1 MDAFGAMK
9 KPERKARAPRL
20 PPSPTL
26 AVSPYLR
33 TGLRARTRAA
43 AAAAEAGAVGP
54 TKKSARLAAKP
65 SSSSRVRARAP
76 KKLCLTQTRGP
87 HNLPAPPASPLTRR
101 PRRARAPQ
109 FQRRKPGEAR
119 PSIAPKATTLSAPP
133 QARKSMMPQTEEL
146 RKAAAS
152 FNDLDAENLT
162 TEVKSSPKAR
172 PPLSPKPP
180 NEGASPPRHH
190 GPPVSLSTSSTQV
203 SVRCNSSR
211 AFCSCSP
218 STG

>member
-76 KKLCLTQTRGP
+76 KKIVSPKPAARTTSP
-87 HNLPAPPASPLTRR
+87 HRPASPLTRR
-101 PRRARAPQ
+101 PRRARARSSNGGSRAKRARASHRRPPRSPR
-109 FQRRKPGEAR
+109 RRKH
-119 PSIAPKATTLSAPP
+119 
-133 QARKSMMPQTEEL
+133 
-146 RKAAAS
+146 AS
-152 FNDLDAENLT
+152 L
-162 TEVKSSPKAR
+162 
-172 PPLSPKPP
+172 
-180 NEGASPPRHH
+180 
-190 GPPVSLSTSSTQV
+190 
-203 SVRCNSSR
+203 
-211 AFCSCSP
+211 
-218 STG
+218 

>member
-65 SSSSRVRARAP
+65 SSSRVSARAP
-76 KKLCLTQTRGP
+76 KNC
-87 HNLPAPPASPLTRR
+87 
-101 PRRARAPQ
+101 
-109 FQRRKPGEAR
+109 
-119 PSIAPKATTLSAPP
+119 
-133 QARKSMMPQTEEL
+133 
-146 RKAAAS
+146 
-152 FNDLDAENLT
+152 
-162 TEVKSSPKAR
+162 V
-172 PPLSPKPP
+172 SPKP
-180 NEGASPPRHH
+180 AARTTSPHRR
-190 GPPVSLSTSSTQV
+190 QA
-203 SVRCNSSR
+203 R
-211 AFCSCSP
+211 
-218 STG
+218 

>member
-43 AAAAEAGAVGP
+43 AAAADAGAVGP

-65 SSSSRVRARAP
+65 SSSRVRARAP

-87 HNLPAPPASPLTRR
+87 TTSPRGR
-101 PRRARAPQ
+101 
-109 FQRRKPGEAR
+109 
-119 PSIAPKATTLSAPP
+119 
-133 QARKSMMPQTEEL
+133 QAR
-146 RKAAAS
+146 
-152 FNDLDAENLT
+152 
-162 TEVKSSPKAR
+162 
-172 PPLSPKPP
+172 
-180 NEGASPPRHH
+180 
-190 GPPVSLSTSSTQV
+190 
-203 SVRCNSSR
+203 
-211 AFCSCSP
+211 
-218 STG
+218 

>member
-76 KKLCLTQTRGP
+76 KKIVSHPNPR
-87 HNLPAPPASPLTRR
+87 PAQPPRTGR
-101 PRRARAPQ
+101 
-109 FQRRKPGEAR
+109 
-119 PSIAPKATTLSAPP
+119 
-133 QARKSMMPQTEEL
+133 QAR
-146 RKAAAS
+146 
-152 FNDLDAENLT
+152 
-162 TEVKSSPKAR
+162 
-172 PPLSPKPP
+172 
-180 NEGASPPRHH
+180 
-190 GPPVSLSTSSTQV
+190 
-203 SVRCNSSR
+203 
-211 AFCSCSP
+211 
-218 STG
+218 